1 MHFTNTRRCRVSHPK
16 NMQYF
21 FGFDLGPEFLPPHF
35 SLSRKCSQTP
45 CSQKYINLQTFA
57 IIVIITH
64 HLGLGGC
71 VQSVCTYLVFQ
82 SKSQCVI
89 VSHTTAIIYLQ
100 QYVWHKFID
109 QEGKSTSLT
118 SPPLHHSSVLIWR
131 HLWCAGS
138 RRWGSKGSRGSAE
151 VTWSMDVEGMT
162 YTSWCDVLKIVQF
175 NFSFAFIH

>member
-1 MHFTNTRRCRVSHPK
+1 MRFFFSARRTIKISTPTRPVATMHFTNTRRGRVSHPK

-35 SLSRKCSQTP
+35 SLSRKLSQTP
-45 CSQKYINLQTFA
+45 CSQKYVNLQTFA

-64 HLGLGGC
+64 HDYLRGFRRLFR
-71 VQSVCTYLVFQ
+71 SWWVCTICMYIFSFSIKVPVCHCFTYNCNYIITTVRLTY
-82 SKSQCVI
+82 SKC
-89 VSHTTAIIYLQ
+89 
-100 QYVWHKFID
+100 ID

-138 RRWGSKGSRGSAE
+138 RR
-151 VTWSMDVEGMT
+151 
-162 YTSWCDVLKIVQF
+162 
-175 NFSFAFIH
+175 